1 MHVHYPVSTLLLLL
15 VCFVLSEKSFFF
27 LAPCPVPTLPLSLL
41 SIPPCLVGRCGL
53 QQNDSEMHHFSLAAS
68 FLIYSGVSLSPLPLP
83 PPRFSWIFFFFCL
96 SLYFVSSSRCCLVWP
111 FATEPA
117 HTHTLSGVL
126 AAPQSSVCLP
136 GNTTA
141 DDGAVG

>member
-1 MHVHYPVSTLLLLL
+1 MF
-15 VCFVLSEKSFFF
+15 CFEREKFFF

-41 SIPPCLVGRCGL
+41 SIPTCLVGRCGL

-68 FLIYSGVSLSPLPLP
+68 FLIYSGVSLSLLLPY
-83 PPRFSWIFFFFCL
+83 PRQDSVGFF
-96 SLYFVSSSRCCLVWP
+96 SSSAFLSILCRPPGAVWYGLLLP
-111 FATEPA
+111 NL